1 MMKKLWVLFSVT
13 FVLLLSGCA
22 KQEAIPYDYSALIES
37 KPRSILLVMP
47 TNNSPDVKG
56 STSVLARATVP
67 LAELGY
73 YVYPVALVDETF
85 KQNGLTDGHAI
96 QSAGIKKIREIFGAD
111 SIMYLDVLQYGSSY
125 RVFDSVTTVE
135 VRAKL
140 VDLRSGKTLWEGQH
154 AVSEG
159 NNVNSNNGLA
169 QMIITAISQAI
180 NTTSD
185 KGYAVAAPAMYRLFN
200 YGNQGG
206 LLPGPH
212 LSNTAQ

>member
-140 VDLRSGKTLWEGQH
+140 VDLRNSKTL
-154 AVSEG
+154 
-159 NNVNSNNGLA
+159 
-169 QMIITAISQAI
+169 
-180 NTTSD
+180 
-185 KGYAVAAPAMYRLFN
+185 
-200 YGNQGG
+200 
-206 LLPGPH
+206 
-212 LSNTAQ
+212 